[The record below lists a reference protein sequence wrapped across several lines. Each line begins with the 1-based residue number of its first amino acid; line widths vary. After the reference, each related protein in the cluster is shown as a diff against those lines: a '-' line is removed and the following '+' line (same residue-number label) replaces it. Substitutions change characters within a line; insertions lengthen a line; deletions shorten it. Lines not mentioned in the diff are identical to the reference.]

1 MYARIGGSVEF
12 SNSYR
17 GRRGEDQRPSLDF
30 FAFQSILYTASS
42 SSSSSSPFQKFSIR
56 LPPMLLALPP
66 TSSWI
71 SSSRDWF
78 LLPSTSW
85 KSLFRGIK
93 SKQNRFLER
102 VVGAF
107 TLQLGKNNN
116 WSMNL
121 KLLVKSFLRPPDE
134 RNNNK
139 TGWIRSRSE
148 SFSKWNISILTVD
161 YVSIAR
167 LSISFLKRVYP

>member
-1 MYARIGGSVEF
+1 MQIIRVQLEYTSKSFSIKGIG
-12 SNSYR
+12 
-17 GRRGEDQRPSLDF
+17 
-30 FAFQSILYTASS
+30 SITAVSKT
-42 SSSSSSPFQKFSIR
+42 KFSE
-56 LPPMLLALPP
+56 PNY
-66 TSSWI
+66 SSMI
-71 SSSRDWF
+71 VN
-78 LLPSTSW
+78 
-85 KSLFRGIK
+85 K
-93 SKQNRFLER
+93 
-102 VVGAF
+102 V
-107 TLQLGKNNN
+107 KNNLDRLLRLIDLSGDIN
-116 WSMNL
+116 FSLKVYRSFFIPPLLKYLRSMNL

>member
-1 MYARIGGSVEF
+1 MQIIRVQLEYTLKSFSIKGIG
-12 SNSYR
+12 
-17 GRRGEDQRPSLDF
+17 
-30 FAFQSILYTASS
+30 SITAVSKT
-42 SSSSSSPFQKFSIR
+42 KFSE
-56 LPPMLLALPP
+56 PNY
-66 TSSWI
+66 SSMI
-71 SSSRDWF
+71 VN
-78 LLPSTSW
+78 
-85 KSLFRGIK
+85 K
-93 SKQNRFLER
+93 
-102 VVGAF
+102 V
-107 TLQLGKNNN
+107 KNNLDRLLRLIDLSGDIN
-116 WSMNL
+116 FSLKVYRSFFIPPLLKYLRSMNL